1 MSRNLMI
8 FIFIIILINNFFY
21 KYKYK
26 NHLKTRFPKFISRNT
41 PYIGYIDD
49 PLGDMPIAGS

>member
-1 MSRNLMI
+1 MI

-21 KYKYK
+21 KYKCK
-26 NHLKTRFPKFISRNT
+26 NQLKTRFPKFISRNT

-49 PLGDMPIAGS
+49 PLGDMPIVGS